1 MIKIYSRLYSIINY
15 IVKQYMITVLVTGGS
30 GMIGKN
36 LQDLIK
42 NTENKDIEW
51 LFPTSDEL
59 NLMVTESIDKYLL
72 NNNIDYI
79 VHLAA
84 NVGGLYKNLR
94 YKVEMFRDNI
104 IMNENI
110 LYYANK
116 YDIQNGIFCCSTCIF
131 PDNPSKYPMTENMI
145 MDGIPHYS
153 NASYAYSKRLLYFQC
168 KNYNYQYDRKY
179 ICITPTNIYGKYD
192 NFNLCEAHFIPAL
205 IHKFYLAEIEKSTLD
220 ISTGLNSM
228 RQVINAYDISKIV
241 YEMISSF
248 NKIDYDNIIL
258 ANNEMSIVDLIK
270 IISNSFPSVKYNIL
284 DNEQGQIKKTCSNE
298 LFKSKFPNFK
308 FTDTE
313 IEIKETIEWFR
324 SNYDNIR
331 K

>member
-1 MIKIYSRLYSIINY
+1 
-15 IVKQYMITVLVTGGS
+15 MITILVTGGN
-30 GMIGKN
+30 GMIGRN

-42 NTENKDIEW
+42 NSKNKDIEW
-51 LFPTSDEL
+51 LFPKSDEL

-72 NNNIDYI
+72 NNNVDYI

-84 NVGGLYKNLR
+84 NVGGLYKNLK
-94 YKVEMFRDNI
+94 YKVEMFRENI

-116 YDIQNGIFCCSTCIF
+116 YNIQNGIFCCSTCIF
-131 PDNPSKYPMTENMI
+131 PDNPSKYPMTEDMI
-145 MDGIPHYS
+145 MDGNPHNS

-168 KNYNYQYDRKY
+168 KNYNYQYNRKY

-192 NFNLCEAHFIPAL
+192 NFNLSDSHFIPAL
-205 IHKFYLAEIEKSTLD
+205 IHKFYLAEIEKSSLN

-228 RQVINAYDISKIV
+228 RQIINAYDISKII
-241 YEMISSF
+241 YEMINSF

-270 IISNSFPSVKYNIL
+270 IISKSFPSITYNII

-298 LFKSKFPNFK
+298 LFKNSFSNFE
-308 FTDTE
+308 FTN
-313 IEIKETIEWFR
+313 IEEGIKETIEWFR